1 MNEKASAVERVLV
14 VSALSGAEN
23 GAAAIMQQMGLDV
36 EVVPGR
42 REGLEALRA
51 GNYAAVIVDDSL
63 AEGDPRWRGSAMED
77 GRAGHPDAGELCA
90 DRKRATGARPAG
102 SAV

>member
-42 REGLEALRA
+42 REALDALRA
-51 GNYAAVIVDDSL
+51 AHHGCGLLN
-63 AEGDPRWRGSAMED
+63 
-77 GRAGHPDAGELCA
+77 
-90 DRKRATGARPAG
+90 
-102 SAV
+102 